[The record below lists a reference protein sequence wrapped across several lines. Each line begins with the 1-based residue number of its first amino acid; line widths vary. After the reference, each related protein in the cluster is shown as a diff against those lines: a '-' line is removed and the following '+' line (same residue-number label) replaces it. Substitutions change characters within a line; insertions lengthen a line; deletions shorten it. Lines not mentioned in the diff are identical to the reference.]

1 VAESDK
7 KLQLL
12 SSCRKKTPSVLQME
26 AAECGAASLA
36 MILAYYGRIVPLE
49 ELRVECGVS
58 RDGSKA
64 SNVLKAARKYG
75 LEARGFRKEPA
86 ELRELPLPMILFWN
100 FNHFIVFEGIKGGK
114 AYIND
119 PASGPK
125 ILSLEEFDQS
135 FTGVA
140 LTFAKTK
147 EFIKKGKKPS
157 VIDSLKK
164 RLEGCYTAVAFTV
177 LAGLFLIIP
186 GLVIPTYSQI
196 FVDNILVAKMPGWIQ
211 PLILAMVI
219 TVLIQGLL
227 TWIQQYYL
235 VRLETRIAISQASAF
250 FRHVFRLPVEF
261 FSQRYAG
268 EIGSRVQL
276 NDKVAQLFSGQL
288 ATNLINLLLV
298 FFYAILMFQYD
309 VVLTLIGV
317 SIALLNIL
325 VLKYVS
331 GKRTILSQRLQQEQ
345 GKLMGVA
352 MSGLQMIETL
362 KSTGSESDFYAQWS
376 GHQAK
381 TINIQQELA
390 VPNQI
395 LSVMPVT
402 LMTLNN
408 LAILSI
414 GAMRVMD
421 GYLTMGMLVA
431 FQSLMM
437 GFISPFNQ
445 MVNLGGVLQQTQ
457 ADMARLDDVFNYR
470 QDERFLRETEIEVN
484 SPEAEIKETKLSGR
498 VELRGIS
505 FGYNRLEPAFIEDFH
520 LDLQPGARIA
530 LVGGSGSGKSTIA
543 KVLSGLYE
551 VWEGEV
557 LFDGRKINEIPRYL
571 LSNSLS
577 MVDQEIFMFAG
588 PVRDNIAMWDK
599 TISDQDIVQAA
610 KDAAIHDDIAV
621 RSGGYQNYCE
631 EGGSNFS
638 GGQRQCLEIAR
649 ALVTNPSI
657 MILDEATSALD
668 PNTEKIINDNLRQ
681 RGCTCIIVAHR
692 LSTIRDCDEIIVL
705 KRGKVVERGNHEE
718 LMARDG
724 AYAQLINT
732 V

>member
-1 VAESDK
+1 MVDQDK
-7 KLQLL
+7 KLQSW
-12 SSCRKKTPSVLQME
+12 SSDRKKTPSVLQME
-26 AAECGAASLA
+26 AVECGAASLA

-86 ELRELPLPMILFWN
+86 ELRELPLPVILFWN

-125 ILSLEEFDQS
+125 VLSLEEFDQS

-140 LTFAKTK
+140 LTFEKTK
-147 EFIKKGKKPS
+147 EFVKKGKKPS

-164 RLEGCYTAVAFTV
+164 RLEGCYTAVIFTV

-186 GLVIPTYSQI
+186 GLIIPTFSQI
-196 FVDNILVAKMPGWIQ
+196 FVDNILVARMSGWIQ
-211 PLILAMVI
+211 PLILAMVL
-219 TVLIQGLL
+219 TVIVQGLL
-227 TWIQQYYL
+227 IWIQQYYL
-235 VRLETRIAISQASAF
+235 VRFETRIAITQASAF

-276 NDKVAQLFSGQL
+276 NDMVAQLLSGQL
-288 ATNLINLLLV
+288 ATNLLNLMLV

-309 VVLTLIGV
+309 IVLTFIGIG
-317 SIALLNIL
+317 IALLNIL
-325 VLKYVS
+325 ILKYVS
-331 GKRTILSQRLQQEQ
+331 GKRTILSQKLRQEQ
-345 GKLMGVA
+345 GKFMGVA

-376 GHQAK
+376 GYQAK
-381 TINIQQELA
+381 TINVQQELA

-421 GYLTMGMLVA
+421 GFLTMGMLVA
-431 FQSLMM
+431 FQSLMA
-437 GFISPFNQ
+437 GFINPFNQ

-457 ADMARLDDVFNYR
+457 ADMARLDDVFNYQ
-470 QDERFLRETEIEVN
+470 QDDRFLREREISSDSEETEIEEV
-484 SPEAEIKETKLSGR
+484 KLSGR
-498 VELRGIS
+498 VELREIS
-505 FGYNRLEPAFIEDFH
+505 FGYNRLEPPLIENFN
-520 LDLQPGARIA
+520 LNLKPGDRVA

-551 VWEGEV
+551 AWQGEV
-557 LFDGRKINEIPRYL
+557 LFDGRKTSEIPRYL

-599 TISDQDIVQAA
+599 TIPDQEIVKAA
-610 KDAAIHDDIAV
+610 KDASIHDDIAA
-621 RSGGYQNYCE
+621 RSGGYLTYCE
-631 EGGSNFS
+631 EGGNNFS
-638 GGQRQCLEIAR
+638 GGQRQRIEIAR

-668 PNTEKIINDNLRQ
+668 PYTEKIINDNLKK

-705 KRGKVVERGNHEE
+705 KHGKVVERGTHEE
-718 LMARDG
+718 LMGLDG
-724 AYAQLINT
+724 AYAELINT

>member
-1 VAESDK
+1 MSPRW
-7 KLQLL
+7 
-12 SSCRKKTPSVLQME
+12 SSVRKKTPTVLQME
-26 AAECGAASLA
+26 AVECGAASLA
-36 MILAYYGRIVPLE
+36 MILAYYGRIVPIE

-64 SNVLKAARKYG
+64 SNVLRAARKYG
-75 LEARGFRKEPA
+75 LEARGFRQEPD
-86 ELRELPLPMILFWN
+86 ELRDLPLPMILFWN
-100 FNHFIVFEGIKGGK
+100 FNHFVVLEGIKGGK
-114 AYIND
+114 AFIND

-125 ILSLEEFDQS
+125 VFPLDEFDQS

-140 LTFAKTK
+140 LTFEKTK
-147 EFIKKGKKPS
+147 DFIKKGKKPS
-157 VIDSLKK
+157 VLSSLGK
-164 RLEGCYTAVAFTV
+164 RLEGCSAAVIFTV
-177 LAGLFLIIP
+177 LAGLFLVIP
-186 GLVIPTYSQI
+186 GLVIPTFSQI
-196 FVDNILVAKMPGWIQ
+196 FVDNILVAKMSGWIQ
-211 PLILAMVI
+211 PLILAMVL
-219 TVLIQGLL
+219 TALLQGFL

-235 VRLETRIAISQASAF
+235 ARFETRIAITQASAF

-276 NDKVAQLFSGQL
+276 NDKVAQLLSGQL

-298 FFYAILMFQYD
+298 FFYVILMLQYD
-309 VVLTLIGV
+309 IVLTLIGV

-331 GKRTILSQRLQQEQ
+331 GKRTILAQRLRQEQ

-376 GHQAK
+376 GYQAK
-381 TINIQQELA
+381 TINVQQQLA

-395 LSVMPVT
+395 LSVMPIT
-402 LMTLNN
+402 LLTINN

-414 GAMRVMD
+414 GAVRVMD
-421 GYLTMGMLVA
+421 GFLTMGMLVA
-431 FQSLMM
+431 FQSLMV
-437 GFISPFNQ
+437 GFINPFNQ

-457 ADMARLDDVFNYR
+457 ADMARLDDVYNYQ
-470 QDERFLRETEIEVN
+470 QDDRFLRESEIEAD
-484 SPEAEIKETKLSGR
+484 SPAADIDQTKLSGR
-498 VELRGIS
+498 VELGGIS
-505 FGYNRLEPAFIEDFH
+505 FGYNRLEPPLIENFS
-520 LDLQPGARIA
+520 LDLKPGDRVA

-543 KVLSGLYE
+543 KVMSGLYGA
-551 VWEGEV
+551 WQGEV
-557 LFDGRKINEIPRYL
+557 LFDGQKIGGIPQYL

-599 TISDQDIVQAA
+599 TIAESEIVRAA
-610 KDAAIHDDIAV
+610 KDAAIHDDIAA
-621 RSGGYQNYCE
+621 RSGGYLSYCE

-638 GGQRQCLEIAR
+638 GGQRQRIEIAR

-668 PNTEKIINDNLRQ
+668 PHTEKIINDNLRR

-718 LMARDG
+718 LMKLDR
-724 AYAQLINT
+724 AYAELINT